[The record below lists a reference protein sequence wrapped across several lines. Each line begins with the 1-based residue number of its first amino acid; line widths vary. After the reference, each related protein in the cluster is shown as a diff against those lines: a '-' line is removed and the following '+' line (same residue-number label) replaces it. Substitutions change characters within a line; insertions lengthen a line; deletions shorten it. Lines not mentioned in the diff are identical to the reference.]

1 MTTPFDPR
9 PGTRPAPAG
18 GPEYTDSLTDP
29 KDFTYAGTGNATT
42 GTGKARFVNDTGE
55 TLRLRKVSL
64 TVGTAPTG
72 AALLV
77 DVNVNGTSVF
87 NPQSARP
94 QVAIGQTSGSAVPAV
109 SGADVDVAPGA
120 VITVD
125 VDQIGS
131 TVAGADLTV
140 VVEAVKWASG
150 GFDWQELRDGYV
162 RPNIRTAE
170 LLPIDSNPG
179 TPA

>member
-9 PGTRPAPAG
+9 PETRPAPAG
-18 GPEYTDSLTDP
+18 GPAYTDSLTDP
-29 KDFTYAGTGNATT
+29 KHFTYSATGNVTT
-42 GTGKARFVNDTGE
+42 GAGKARFVNDTGE

-72 AALLV
+72 ADLLV
-77 DVNVNGTSVF
+77 DVNVNGTTAFSVQA
-87 NPQSARP
+87 NRP
-94 QVAIGQTSGSAVPAV
+94 KVVAGQTSGSAVPAV
-109 SGADVDVAPGA
+109 TGNDVDVAPGA

-140 VVEAVKWASG
+140 VVEAVKWATG
-150 GFDWQELRDGYV
+150 ALDWKDLRDGYV
-162 RPNIRTAE
+162 RPNLRTAE
-170 LLPIDSNPG
+170 LLPLDSNPV
-179 TPA
+179 